1 MAVNSH
7 ATNPAPSSLNWTLWG
22 LQILLALF
30 FLLVGY
36 GHVSL
41 PIAELAKSAP
51 WAADTPLALVRF
63 IGVAEMAGAVGL
75 VLPGVTRI
83 APGLLQLAAAGLA
96 LIMVL
101 AVPYHLWRR
110 EPFLIQLTIAAVAAF
125 VAWGRAVKAPI
136 RSS

>member
-7 ATNPAPSSLNWTLWG
+7 PTNPAPRSLTWTLWG
-22 LQILLALF
+22 LQIVLALF
-30 FLLVGY
+30 FLLAGY

-96 LIMVL
+96 LIMLL
-101 AVPYHLWRR
+101 AVPYHVWRR
-110 EPFLIQLTIAAVAAF
+110 EPFLIQLTVAAVAAF

>member
-1 MAVNSH
+1 MVGDSAAVN
-7 ATNPAPSSLNWTLWG
+7 WTRLLWL
-22 LQILLALF
+22 LQVLLALF
-30 FLLVGY
+30 FLGAGY
-36 GHVSL
+36 GHLSL

-51 WAADTPLALVRF
+51 WAADLPLALLRF

-83 APGLLQLAAAGLA
+83 APGLSPLAAAGLA

-101 AVPYHLWRR
+101 AVPFHLWRR
-110 EPFLIQLTIAAVAAF
+110 EPFLIQLTVAAVAAF
-125 VAWGRAVKAPI
+125 VAWGRGVRAPI